1 VNYKELLKRALD
13 LTRKFFRFFKTP
25 VPENPKPVFWLK
37 LLGKKMLA
45 ILMVILVYFF
55 LVNIN
60 FLWLFG
66 KSPSLDQLEKPQMEL
81 ASELYTAD
89 GFMIGKYYNENR
101 TPVAY
106 SQINPALINALV
118 STEDARFYEHSGID
132 FRALP
137 SVLFYSVRGE
147 NRGASTLTQQLAKN
161 LYKTREGGSKGLFG
175 YVPLVNIIID
185 KTKEW
190 MTAIMLERRFTK
202 EEIMTMYLNTVDFG
216 SNAYGIHTAAKT
228 YFNTDPVH
236 LTIPQA
242 ATLVGLLK
250 APTTYSPVLHAKL
263 SKLRRNTVMAQMVK
277 YNKLSITAY
286 DSLKKQPLELE
297 FHMESSYEGPA
308 TYFRGVLNNY
318 LKDWCKKNGY
328 DLYTDGLKIYTT
340 IDSRMQ
346 DYAED
351 AMQEHMS
358 DLQKRFFEHWK
369 GQDPWTDAKGRVM
382 TGFIDSIA
390 RKLPLYTWLSRKYKN
405 NEDSIFAALNR
416 PKQMTVFSWH
426 GDRDT
431 VFSSID
437 SLKYYKHFLHAGFMA
452 EDPYTGQIKAW
463 VGGINYKYFQYD
475 HVYQSKR
482 QPGSTFKPIL
492 YAAAFENGWG
502 PCDKLKDTSV
512 TIRYTEKGEKKTWS
526 PHNSDYIFTG
536 EMMTLRRGMG
546 KSVNSIAAQVIEKIG
561 WTTVIDYAHR
571 LGIKSRLD
579 TVPSVGLG
587 SSDVSVYELV
597 SAYCTFMN
605 HGVYTEPSFIT
616 RIVDR
621 NGKVLHEFNPATKR
635 AISEET
641 AYLMTYM
648 LKGGVEEPGGTSQS
662 LFAYDL
668 FRGNEVGGKTG
679 TSSHHSDGWFVG
691 VTKDIVA
698 GMWVGGEDRCIH
710 FKTSA
715 VGEGAKTALPM
726 FGKFMEKVYADK
738 SLDIKM
744 GMFPKP
750 NVPITK
756 PCNCRTIIPKDS
768 LKSKADSLKVID
780 DVEF

>member
-1 VNYKELLKRALD
+1 VNYTEVLNRALYGFKKFI
-13 LTRKFFRFFKTP
+13 RFFRTP
-25 VPENPKPVFWLK
+25 FPENPKPVSWLE
-37 LLGKKMLA
+37 LIGKKMLA
-45 ILMVILVYFF
+45 IF
-55 LVNIN
+55 LVMMLFFGLVDMN
-60 FLWLFG
+60 FLWMFG
-66 KSPSLDQLEKPQMEL
+66 KSPSLDQLEKPQMDL
-81 ASELYTAD
+81 ASEIYTSD
-89 GFMIGKYYNENR
+89 GFMIGKYFNENR
-101 TPVAY
+101 TPVEY
-106 SQINPALINALV
+106 SQISPWMIKALV
-118 STEDARFYEHSGID
+118 ATEDVRFYQHCGID

-137 SVLFYSVRGE
+137 SVLIYNVRGE
-147 NRGASTLTQQLAKN
+147 NRGASTITQQLAKN

-175 YVPLVNIIID
+175 YIPVLNVVIE

-190 MTAIMLERRFTK
+190 LTAVKLERRFTK
-202 EEIMTMYLNTVDFG
+202 EEIITMYLNTVDFG
-216 SNAYGIHTAAKT
+216 ANSFGIHTAAKT
-228 YFNTDPVH
+228 YFNTDPGN
-236 LTIPQA
+236 LNIEQSA
-242 ATLVGLLK
+242 LLVGMLK
-250 APTTYSPVLHAKL
+250 APTSYSPVLHPKKAKE
-263 SKLRRNTVMAQMVK
+263 RRNTVLAQMLK
-277 YNKLSITAY
+277 YNDISRGTFDSI
-286 DSLKKQPLELE
+286 KKNDLELE
-297 FHMESSYEGPA
+297 YHVESSYDGPA
-308 TYFRGVLNNY
+308 TYFRGVINNY

-351 AMQEHMS
+351 AVQQHMS
-358 DLQKRFFEHWK
+358 QLQKRFFEVWK
-369 GQDPWTDAKGRVM
+369 GQNPWADAKGHEL

-390 RKLPLYTWLSRKYKN
+390 RRLPAYAWLKKKYKN
-405 NEDSIFAALNR
+405 NEDSIFAAMNR
-416 PKQMTVFSWH
+416 PKDMTVFSWH
-426 GDRDT
+426 GERDT
-431 VFSSID
+431 VLSTFD

-475 HVYQSKR
+475 HVWQSKR

-502 PCDKLKDTSV
+502 PCDKLKDTAV
-512 TIRYTEKGEKKTWS
+512 TIHYTEKGVKKTWS

-536 EMMTLRRGMG
+536 QTMTLRRGMG

-605 HGVYTEPSFIT
+605 HGIHTEPSFIT
-616 RIVDR
+616 KIVDR
-621 NGKVLHEFNPATKR
+621 NGKVLHVFNATTKR

-648 LKGGVEEPGGTSQS
+648 LKGGLEEPGGTSQA

-668 FRGNEVGGKTG
+668 FRGNELGGKTG

-691 VTKDIVA
+691 VSKDIVA
-698 GMWVGGEDRCIH
+698 GMWVGGDDRCIH

-715 VGEGAKTALPM
+715 VGEGSKTALPM
-726 FGKFMEKVYADK
+726 FGLFMEKVYKDK

-744 GMFPKP
+744 GAFPKP
-750 NVPITK
+750 TVPISK
-756 PCNCRTIIPKDS
+756 PYNCRTVLPKDS
-768 LKSKADSLKVID
+768 TKTKSDSLKALDEI
-780 DVEF
+780 EF